1 VAILNYT
8 TTISAEKTASEI
20 QQKLAKARAQA
31 VLCEYGDDGVMCAM
45 SFRIATAN
53 GPVFFRLPAN
63 TDGVLRALTRDK
75 KVPQRLK
82 TRQQA
87 ANVAWRVLKDW
98 IEAQL
103 AIVEA
108 EMADVME
115 VFLPYAVRLD
125 GATVYQ
131 AISHSGMKGLTHEDK
146 PNER

>member
-1 VAILNYT
+1 MAILNYT

-20 QQKLAKARAQA
+20 QAKLAKAKAQA
-31 VLCEYGDDGVMCAM
+31 VLCEYGDDGVMCSM
-45 SFRIATAN
+45 SFRIATPSGIVA
-53 GPVFFRLPAN
+53 FRLPAN
-63 TDGVLRALTRDK
+63 TDGVLRALQRDK
-75 KVPQRLK
+75 RVPTRLK

-108 EMADVME
+108 EMADMTE
-115 VFLPYAVRLD
+115 VFLPYAQRLD

-131 AISHSGMKGLTHEDK
+131 AIKATGMAQLAAPDRE
-146 PNER
+146 

>member
-1 VAILNYT
+1 VSILNYT
-8 TTISAEKTASEI
+8 TKITVERTAGEI
-20 QQKLAKARAQA
+20 QRLLAKAKAQA
-31 VLCEYGDDGVMCAM
+31 VLCEYGDDGVMNAM
-45 SFRIATAN
+45 SFRIGTPS
-53 GPVFFRLPAN
+53 GPVYFKLPVN
-63 TDGVLRALTRDK
+63 TDGVLRVITKDK
-75 KVPQRLK
+75 KVPERLK

-108 EMADVME
+108 EMANVME

-131 AISHSGMKGLTHEDK
+131 SIMSGGMKQLTHSEEN
-146 PNER
+146 P

>member
-1 VAILNYT
+1 MAILNYT

-20 QQKLAKARAQA
+20 QSRLAKAKAQA
-31 VLCEYGDDGVMCAM
+31 VMCEYGDDGVMCSM
-45 SFRIATAN
+45 SFRIATPRGVVA
-53 GPVFFRLPAN
+53 FRLPAN
-63 TDGVLRALTRDK
+63 TDGVFRALCKDSR
-75 KVPQRLK
+75 VPKRLK

-115 VFLPYAVRLD
+115 VFLPYAQRLD

-131 AISHSGMKGLTHEDK
+131 AIQAGGMKQLTQEG
-146 PNER
+146 EG

>member
-1 VAILNYT
+1 MSILNYT
-8 TTISAEKTASEI
+8 TTITAEKTASEI
-20 QQKLAKARAQA
+20 QQRLAKAKAQA
-31 VLCEYGDDGVMCAM
+31 VLCEYGDDGVMNAM
-45 SFRIATAN
+45 SFRIGTVN
-53 GPVFFRLPAN
+53 GPVYFRLPAN

-108 EMADVME
+108 EMAEVME

-125 GATVYQ
+125 GATVFESIQ
-131 AISHSGMKGLTHEDK
+131 SGGMKQLAHGGKAE
-146 PNER
+146 

>member
-1 VAILNYT
+1 MTILNYT

-31 VLCEYGDDGVMCAM
+31 VLCEYGDDGVMSAM
-45 SFRIATAN
+45 SFRIATPS
-53 GPVFFRLPAN
+53 GPVSFRLPAN
-63 TDGVLRALTRDK
+63 TEGVLRALSRDK
-75 KVPQRLK
+75 KVPTRLK

-125 GATVYQ
+125 GATVYE
-131 AISHSGMKGLTHEDK
+131 AISESGMKALTHKQDEVAK
-146 PNER
+146 

>member
-1 VAILNYT
+1 VSILNYT
-8 TTISAEKTASEI
+8 TKITAEKTASEI
-20 QQKLAKARAQA
+20 QSKLAKARAQA

-45 SFRIATAN
+45 SFRIATPH
-53 GPVFFRLPAN
+53 GVVSFRLPAN
-63 TDGVLRALTRDK
+63 TDGVLRALTKDK
-75 KVPQRLK
+75 RVPTRLK

-108 EMADVME
+108 EMAGVME

-125 GATVYQ
+125 GATVYE
-131 AISHSGMKGLTHEDK
+131 AITHGGMKQLTQDGAK
-146 PNER
+146 